1 MNPTYTYTNREGAQH
16 VADRLLMPDELP
28 VAFANGSLVRVA
40 CDDRVL
46 FDADAA
52 RVAVEPAPAPVQ
64 ASAPSVHV
72 EPAPSAAG
80 SKGVSDFGA
89 NDVIDPEAKARIEAQ
104 HATLNARGVA
114 VDASQQVA
122 ASGTRMAGIGYET
135 QAQRAQEHA
144 EKMRAGDA
152 IDAIVARVESEKR
165 RDVVVSAEDVA
176 KNLTSNGKITVYG
189 HKLTVNAVRGLAA
202 RCESPM
208 SQYVLGLYERIVSNI
223 GEAKTLDAMIADVER
238 AAEGNEDR
246 AKWIER
252 AKLLRTQAHDDRA
265 KMADVLAYELT
276 RAGDTRMTLRMRDAG
291 PRDVYAALGP
301 AYGRADAPDVLP
313 KVRDAMPRDARA
325 TWAYDPT
332 STAWEVRASIWTPTP
347 VSEQAIGEAFE
358 GWVSYRSKDNG
369 GSRLRGG
376 GGVTLIRCYNA
387 SVYEALGATVARV
400 HRGKILDDVAAMTS
414 GAMQA
419 IDALCA
425 AWGRTR
431 NDVIAMPSGVSIEEA
446 IPGFWRSLLTDTRE
460 LAGVLPGRKIE
471 RVAQLTSAY
480 FAERRDSSRVVR
492 ADFGQAWT
500 RAIQSEPAEIRR
512 DAEAAIGSWLVTST
526 RPLRCDLPT
535 TPTK

>member
-1 MNPTYTYTNREGAQH
+1 MNPTYTYTNRDGAQH
-16 VADRLLMPDELP
+16 TADRLLMPEELP
-28 VAFANGSLVRVA
+28 VAFANGALVRVA

-46 FDADAA
+46 FDVNAA
-52 RVAVEPAPAPVQ
+52 RIAVEPVQVSAPVEPAPIQ
-64 ASAPSVHV
+64 AR
-72 EPAPSAAG
+72 PAPSAAG

-104 HATLNARGVA
+104 HATLNARGVI

-135 QAQRAQEHA
+135 QAQREHEHG

-152 IDAIVARVESEKR
+152 IDAIIARVESEKR
-165 RDVVVSAEDVA
+165 RDEVVSAADVA

-208 SQYVLGLYERIVSNI
+208 SQYVLGLYERIVTNI
-223 GEAKTLDAMIADVER
+223 GEAKGLDTLIADVEH
-238 AAEGNEDR
+238 AAEENR
-246 AKWIER
+246 AKWIDR
-252 AKLLRTQAHDDRA
+252 AKLLRAQAHDDRA
-265 KMADVLAYELT
+265 KMADVLVYELT

-431 NDVIAMPSGVSIEEA
+431 NDVIAMPSGVPIEVA

-500 RAIQSEPAEIRR
+500 RAIQSEPAEVRR
-512 DAEAAIGSWLVTST
+512 DAEAAIGSWLVSST